1 MTIPQ
6 RQEFMRPVLKAFADG
21 EARNQKQ
28 VETIVAISLKFSKED
43 LEQRSLISSKTII
56 EERIEWA
63 LFTLH
68 RAGFLAKADSGG
80 FYKIT
85 SSGFTAVNKTLN
97 LNAL

>member
-1 MTIPQ
+1 MTIPL

-28 VETIVAISLKFSKED
+28 VEIIVAVALNFSKED
-43 LEQRSLISSKTII
+43 FEQFSLISSKTII

-63 LFTLH
+63 LCNLY
-68 RAGFLAKADSGG
+68 RAGFLVKAESGG

-85 SSGFTAVNKTLN
+85 SSGLNAVNKTLD